1 MPWKAVLARS
11 FGDGRVCLS
20 LDTSEKHFCPNE
32 SKNKYKTNLS
42 CVFIMMSQIK

>member
-20 LDTSEKHFCPNE
+20 LDPSEKHCCPNE
-32 SKNKYKTNLS
+32 RGNKYKTNLS
-42 CVFIMMSQIK
+42 YVLRIML